1 MVGDIDNLVL
11 VNLGLQSFFPSM
23 SFNCSK
29 DLMDPKDV
37 EDDDELTRVLGTAL
51 VENNVLGWSVQNLEQ
66 LNI

>member
-1 MVGDIDNLVL
+1 
-11 VNLGLQSFFPSM
+11 
-23 SFNCSK
+23 
-29 DLMDPKDV
+29 MDPKDV